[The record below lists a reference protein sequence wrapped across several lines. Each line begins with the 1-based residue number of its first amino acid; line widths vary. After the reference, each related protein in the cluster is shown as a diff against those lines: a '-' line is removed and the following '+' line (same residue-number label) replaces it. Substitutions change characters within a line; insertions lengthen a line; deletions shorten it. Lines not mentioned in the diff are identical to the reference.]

1 MNLPLALALSILVQG
16 AGQDVEKRYPEM
28 VLPHVISGQPDH
40 FDPKRPVVNVRIG
53 GEIVAGDIIFL
64 DAEMKGEMAERG
76 WANLRK
82 ELTRMCGPM
91 ELKALPG
98 GDLKVRSGSVLIR
111 ADLNSPFTMTLGVM
125 EVLASEKVRVHRI
138 DFAVGDARAP
148 KIDAAIGLVPQSVP
162 QHVLRY
168 AIPLDVDEAVE
179 EEGVDN
185 GGTGASAPRLP
196 EFRIRVKEPGDRLEV
211 DRASAKPWGGT
222 GRFRFDMATRHV
234 EYSVGGSK
242 VLGSG
247 AFQKLLQGM
256 RSTIKGQRAK
266 LDVGPG
272 VTAAEALVLYD
283 SLIRLGVKDVLFVKR
298 P

>member
-1 MNLPLALALSILVQG
+1 MNLPLALALSILVQDG
-16 AGQDVEKRYPEM
+16 GQDVEKRYPEM
-28 VLPHVISGQPDH
+28 VLPHVISGKPDR
-40 FDPKRPVVNVRIG
+40 FDPKRPVVNIRIG
-53 GEIVAGDIIFL
+53 GEVVVGDAIYL
-64 DAEMKGEMAERG
+64 DAEMKGEMAQRG
-76 WANLRK
+76 WTNLRK

-98 GDLKVRSGSVLIR
+98 GGPKVRGGSVLIR
-111 ADLNSPFTMTLGVM
+111 ADLNSPFSMTLGVM
-125 EVLASEKVRVHRI
+125 EVLASEPVRVHRL
-138 DFAVGDARAP
+138 DFAVGNARAP
-148 KIDAAIGLVPQSVP
+148 KIDPAIGLVPQSVP

-168 AIPLDVDEAVE
+168 AIPLDLDEAVE

-185 GGTGASAPRLP
+185 GGTGASPPRLP
-196 EFRIRVKEPGDRLEV
+196 EFRIRVKQPGDRLEV
-211 DRASAKPWGGT
+211 HRASAKPWGGT
-222 GRFRFDMATRHV
+222 GRFRFDMSTRHV

-256 RSTIKGQRAK
+256 QSTLKGQRAK

-272 VTAAEALVLYD
+272 VTAAEAFVMYD

>member
-1 MNLPLALALSILVQG
+1 MILPIALALSILIQG
-16 AGQDVEKRYPEM
+16 SGQDPQKRYPEM

-148 KIDAAIGLVPQSVP
+148 KIDPAIGLVPQSVP

-168 AIPLDVDEAVE
+168 AIPLDVDVAVE
-179 EEGVDN
+179 EGVGN
-185 GGTGASAPRLP
+185 RGTGGSSPRLP
-196 EFRIRVKEPGDRLEV
+196 EFRIRVKQPGDRLEV
-211 DRASAKPWGGT
+211 HRASAKPWGGT
-222 GRFRFDMATRHV
+222 GRFRFDMSTRHV
-234 EYSVGGSK
+234 EYSVGGFK

-247 AFQKLLQGM
+247 AFQKRLQGM
-256 RSTIKGQRAK
+256 QSTFKGQRAK

-272 VTAAEALVLYD
+272 VTAAEVLVLYD
-283 SLIRLGVKDVLFVKR
+283 SLIRLGVKDIVFTKR

>member
-1 MNLPLALALSILVQG
+1 MILPITLALSILIQG
-16 AGQDVEKRYPEM
+16 SGQDPQKRYPEM

-148 KIDAAIGLVPQSVP
+148 KIDPAIGLVPQSVP

-168 AIPLDVDEAVE
+168 AIPLDVDVAVE
-179 EEGVDN
+179 EGVGN
-185 GGTGASAPRLP
+185 RGTGASSPRLP
-196 EFRIRVKEPGDRLEV
+196 EFRIRVKQPGDRLEV
-211 DRASAKPWGGT
+211 HRASAKPWGGT
-222 GRFRFDMATRHV
+222 GRFRFDMSTRHV
-234 EYSVGGSK
+234 EYSVGGFK

-247 AFQKLLQGM
+247 AFQKRLQGM
-256 RSTIKGQRAK
+256 QSTFKGQRAK

-272 VTAAEALVLYD
+272 VTAAEVLVLYD
-283 SLIRLGVKDVLFVKR
+283 SLIRLGVKDIVFTKR

>member
-1 MNLPLALALSILVQG
+1 MILPIALALSILIQG
-16 AGQDVEKRYPEM
+16 SGQDPQKRYPEM

-98 GDLKVRSGSVLIR
+98 GDLKVRTGSVLIR
-111 ADLNSPFTMTLGVM
+111 ADLNSPFAMTLGVM

-148 KIDAAIGLVPQSVP
+148 KINPAIGLVPQSVP

-179 EEGVDN
+179 EGVGN
-185 GGTGASAPRLP
+185 RGTGASSPRLP
-196 EFRIRVKEPGDRLEV
+196 EFRIRVKQPGDRLEV
-211 DRASAKPWGGT
+211 HRASAKPWGGT
-222 GRFRFDMATRHV
+222 GRFRFDMSTRHV

-247 AFQKLLQGM
+247 AFQKRLQGM
-256 RSTIKGQRAK
+256 QSTIKGQRAK

-272 VTAAEALVLYD
+272 VTAAEVLVLYD
-283 SLIRLGVKDVLFVKR
+283 SLIRLGVKDIVFTKR

>member
-1 MNLPLALALSILVQG
+1 MILPIALALSILIQG
-16 AGQDVEKRYPEM
+16 SGQDPQKRYPEM

-148 KIDAAIGLVPQSVP
+148 KIDPAIGLVPQSVP

-168 AIPLDVDEAVE
+168 AIPLDVDGAVE
-179 EEGVDN
+179 EGVGN
-185 GGTGASAPRLP
+185 RGTGASSPRLP
-196 EFRIRVKEPGDRLEV
+196 EFRIRVKQPGDRLEV
-211 DRASAKPWGGT
+211 HRASAKPWGGT
-222 GRFRFDMATRHV
+222 GRFRFDMSTRHV

-247 AFQKLLQGM
+247 AFQKRLQGM
-256 RSTIKGQRAK
+256 QSTFKGQRAK

-272 VTAAEALVLYD
+272 VTAAEVLVLYD
-283 SLIRLGVKDVLFVKR
+283 SLIRLGVKDIVFTKR

>member
-1 MNLPLALALSILVQG
+1 
-16 AGQDVEKRYPEM
+16 
-28 VLPHVISGQPDH
+28 
-40 FDPKRPVVNVRIG
+40 
-53 GEIVAGDIIFL
+53 
-64 DAEMKGEMAERG
+64 
-76 WANLRK
+76 
-82 ELTRMCGPM
+82 MCGPM

-148 KIDAAIGLVPQSVP
+148 KIDPAIGLVPQSVP

-168 AIPLDVDEAVE
+168 AIPLDVDVAVE
-179 EEGVDN
+179 EGVGN
-185 GGTGASAPRLP
+185 RGTGASSPRLP
-196 EFRIRVKEPGDRLEV
+196 EFRIRVKQPGDRLEV
-211 DRASAKPWGGT
+211 HRASAKPWGGT
-222 GRFRFDMATRHV
+222 GRFRFDMSTRHV
-234 EYSVGGSK
+234 EYSVGGFK

-247 AFQKLLQGM
+247 AFQKRLQGM
-256 RSTIKGQRAK
+256 QSTFKGQRAK

-272 VTAAEALVLYD
+272 VTAAEVLVLYD
-283 SLIRLGVKDVLFVKR
+283 SLIRLGVKDIVFTKR

>member
-1 MNLPLALALSILVQG
+1 MILPIALALSILIQG
-16 AGQDVEKRYPEM
+16 SGQDPQKRYPEM

-148 KIDAAIGLVPQSVP
+148 KIDPAIGLVPQSVP

-168 AIPLDVDEAVE
+168 AIPLDVDEEV
-179 EEGVDN
+179 EEGVGN
-185 GGTGASAPRLP
+185 RGTGASSPRLP
-196 EFRIRVKEPGDRLEV
+196 EFRIRVKQPGDRLEV
-211 DRASAKPWGGT
+211 HRASAKPWGGT
-222 GRFRFDMATRHV
+222 GRFRFDMSTRHV
-234 EYSVGGSK
+234 EYSVGGFK

-247 AFQKLLQGM
+247 AFQKRLQGM
-256 RSTIKGQRAK
+256 QSTFKGQRAK

-272 VTAAEALVLYD
+272 VTAAEVLVLYD
-283 SLIRLGVKDVLFVKR
+283 SLIRLGVKDIVFTKR